1 MYDRLKEFKEPEIH
15 ATLGTD
21 YLIRIR
27 GYKQKDMAASM
38 GTYVTTLSNLLNSK
52 LNWNFTYLDGVCRFL
67 QVEPD
72 ELLRTGRVLN
82 SAPSAPAGMPELSGP
97 KAGSRERFAL
107 IWGAA
112 SAGSLVGRLYTAD
125 RLRELVPSALEGYGK
140 GRITDSGMSLACR
153 SLVSRLGREPEAEVW
168 RVFGLLEG

>member
-1 MYDRLKEFKEPEIH
+1 MFYID
-15 ATLGTD
+15 
-21 YLIRIR
+21 
-27 GYKQKDMAASM
+27 AA
-38 GTYVTTLSNLLNSK
+38 
-52 LNWNFTYLDGVCRFL
+52 CRFFEI
-67 QVEPD
+67 EPD
-72 ELLRTGRVLN
+72 ELLRTGRVLSN
-82 SAPSAPAGMPELSGP
+82 APSAPAGMPELSGL
-97 KAGSRERFAL
+97 KAGSQERFAL

-125 RLRELVPSALEGYGK
+125 RLRELVPSALECYGK